1 VIAEIVAAAA
11 LLPPVPGAYNPAVT
25 PATINTTICV
35 SGYSTRIR
43 PPLSYTAPLKRRLRQ
58 RYGISGPAQLDHMVS
73 LALGGSPR
81 SLKNL
86 WVQPEPQAK
95 RDDVLES
102 RWHRLVCAGTW
113 GLRYAQRVEIRFK
126 KSHG

>member
-1 VIAEIVAAAA
+1 VIAELTAAVA
-11 LLPPVPGAYNPAVT
+11 LLSPVPGATNAAVT
-25 PATINTTICV
+25 PATIGTTICV
-35 SGYSTRIR
+35 SGYSSRIR

-113 GLRYAQRVEIRFK
+113 GLRYAQRVEMRWK
-126 KSHG
+126 RTKG